1 MSRSRAAILGICIVL
16 CWAVGVRA
24 DTGVDAIDAAAKEAV
39 SATTEKSTVSAT
51 DSTRSEVS
59 PSLDGH
65 WRAAETKSEKKQ
77 RLGAIEDVT
86 EELGRLKRGKARSR
100 LEELTSPPPN
110 VTIEFADS
118 TVAITTG
125 DHRLEL
131 ELGGPPVKIE
141 GDKGTSKVSAKMEG
155 ERLVVLSR
163 GDTGD
168 LSVTYR
174 TDKKGLSREA
184 TMTGDKLAGPLTYVT
199 TYSRVE

>member
-1 MSRSRAAILGICIVL
+1 VA
-16 CWAVGVRA
+16 
-24 DTGVDAIDAAAKEAV
+24 
-39 SATTEKSTVSAT
+39 SAT
-51 DSTRSEVS
+51 DSTRSDAP

-65 WRAAETKSEKKQ
+65 WRAAETTNEKKQ
-77 RLGAIEDVT
+77 RLKVIDDVT
-86 EELGRLKRGKARSR
+86 GELGRLKRGKARSR

-110 VTIEFADS
+110 VIIEVADS

-131 ELGGPPVKIE
+131 ELGGPPVEIE
-141 GDKGTSKVSAKMEG
+141 GDKGTSQVSAKMEG

-168 LSVTYR
+168 FSVAYR
-174 TDKKGLSREA
+174 TDKKGLSREV

-199 TYSRVE
+199 TYTRKD